1 MGFASPTNHVFVKLV
16 FVGAKRMVSRNS
28 VKTHGLDSID
38 PSALEI
44 WLVDLFSTPNI
55 LKSFRGFSTNIRTFI
70 RENVEHHFSPTT

>member
-1 MGFASPTNHVFVKLV
+1 
-16 FVGAKRMVSRNS
+16 MVSRNS

-70 RENVEHHFSPTT
+70 RENIEHHFSLRPLDRQSRRVENRSTS